1 MYRKFNDKINRLLH
15 FLKLIPVK
23 KQLQGNHIHETSI
36 EKLHLDFD
44 TFLYNI
50 NKKKYKMK

>member
-1 MYRKFNDKINRLLH
+1 MYRKFNDKTNRLLH

-23 KQLQGNHIHETSI
+23 NQLQENHIHETSI